1 MLIAGYDAVL
11 SDLDGVVYAGP
22 GAIEGAIESLGRLAG
37 AGVELA
43 YITNNASRSPG
54 AVAEHLRDLG
64 APATAERVF
73 GSADAGS
80 DLLAGLIG
88 PGGRVLVVGSGYLRD
103 CVAARGLR
111 PVGAASDRPDAVIQG
126 FDPALGWSDLAQ
138 ASYAVAGGAV
148 WVATNTDLTIPRAE
162 GIAPGNGAL
171 VQAVAAATGAVPHVA
186 GKPEPRLFHRA
197 AERLRSARPLVV
209 GDRLDTDILGGNRAG
224 YATAVVFTGIDS
236 PRSVLAARHAERPD
250 FLLNDLTDL
259 YRPYPA
265 VEASGAGFACG
276 DARATVDGGLL
287 RVDGSPEDLDAWRAA
302 CAAWW
307 SAHPRADGPTTP
319 EPEFTGG

>member
-1 MLIAGYDAVL
+1 MLISGYDAVL
-11 SDLDGVVYAGP
+11 SDLDGVVYAGR
-22 GAIEGAIESLGRLAG
+22 GAIEGAIESLDRLAG

-54 AVAEHLRDLG
+54 AVAEHLRELG
-64 APATAERVF
+64 APATAEHVF

-80 DLLAGLIG
+80 DLLADLIG
-88 PGGRVLVVGSGYLRD
+88 AGGRVLVVGSDYLRD
-103 CVAARGLR
+103 CVVARGLR
-111 PVGAASDRPDAVIQG
+111 PVDSAADRPDAVIQG
-126 FDPALGWSDLAQ
+126 FDPTVGWSDLAQ
-138 ASYAVAGGAV
+138 ASYAVSGGAV

-171 VQAVAAATGAVPHVA
+171 VQTVAAATGAVPHVA

-197 AERLRSARPLVV
+197 AGHLRSARPLVV

-236 PRSVLAARHAERPD
+236 PLSVLAARHAERPD
-250 FLLNDLTDL
+250 YLLNDLTDL

-265 VEASGAGFACG
+265 VEASGAVFACG
-276 DARATVDGGLL
+276 DARASIDGERL
-287 RVDGSPEDLDAWRAA
+287 RVEGSPEDLDAWRAA

-307 SAHPRADGPTTP
+307 SAHPRADRQTTP
-319 EPEFTGG
+319 EPDFTGG